1 MYIRPENKPKRKKSK
16 KEVILNGKVWTKES
30 VKDLLR
36 RNDKAVERGIL
47 RIFSFQTDEEQY
59 KGVTKTVNGKGFSK
73 FDVEILSSF
82 ALQLRRGK
90 HLTEKQMYKAR
101 PKIQKYAGQLLEY
114 MRTKEDKV
122 EADL

>member
-1 MYIRPENKPKRKKSK
+1 MYVRPENKPKRKKSK
-16 KEVILNGKVWTKES
+16 KEVVLNGKVWTKES

-47 RIFSFQTDEEQY
+47 RIYSFQTDEEKY
-59 KGVTKTVNGKGFSK
+59 VGMTKTVNGKGFSK

-82 ALQLRRGK
+82 ALQIRRGK

-101 PKIQKYAGQLLEY
+101 PKICKYAGQLLEY
-114 MRTKEDKV
+114 MRTKEDV
-122 EADL
+122 IPCN